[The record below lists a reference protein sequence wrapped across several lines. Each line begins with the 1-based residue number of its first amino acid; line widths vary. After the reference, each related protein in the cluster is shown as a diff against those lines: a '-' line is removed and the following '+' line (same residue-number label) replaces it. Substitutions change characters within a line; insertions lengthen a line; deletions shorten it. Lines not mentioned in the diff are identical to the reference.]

1 MDIFRLV
8 KTTTTFIVICLVFLS
23 CSHSAG
29 FDELVV
35 TEYAETPTIVKS
47 PKSKRE
53 LPDGLEYGKVLPP
66 VFPDSMKVENNLLR
80 QVATYN
86 SALLHGDVNTCGKYL
101 YPDAFDYCRKYYPDF
116 PDEEVMKEF
125 FKDMSDDMQEA
136 LMVWE
141 KNGVDFQIL
150 VYNLEK
156 KIKYKDD
163 IIIVLNVTS
172 NMCSEDVFIHSTELD
187 KTIGISQNGGT
198 NFWFMNNHDDLPT
211 ILAMHYPQ
219 NVVNAVM
226 GY

>member
-1 MDIFRLV
+1 MDIFRVVKLFIISLLV
-8 KTTTTFIVICLVFLS
+8 LTTTS
-23 CSHSAG
+23 CSNTTNSKN
-29 FDELVV
+29 LVV
-35 TEYAETPTIVKS
+35 TEYSAISEIEES
-47 PKSKRE
+47 PKSKHE
-53 LPDGLEYGKVLPP
+53 LPEGLAYGKIVPP
-66 VFPDSMKVENNLLR
+66 VFPDSMRVENNLLR

-86 SALLHGDVNTCGKYL
+86 SALLHGDVNTCGKFL
-101 YPDAFDYCRKYYPDF
+101 YPDAFKYCRQFYPDF

-125 FKDMSDDMQEA
+125 FKDMSGDMQEA
-136 LMVWE
+136 LTVWE

-150 VYNLEK
+150 VYNFEK
-156 KIKYKDD
+156 KIKYKEDV
-163 IIIVLNVTS
+163 IIVFNVTS
-172 NMCSEDVFIHSTELD
+172 NMCSNDVYIHSTELD